1 MSREAL
7 VMDFSESVSPK
18 MLTPGSFLL
27 NGQREGRLFCT
38 REDTSTSL
46 LGCVCSPESETS
58 TYLDEIR
65 ACLGRTQGRHPGTWK
80 AAFPSQ
86 SGSLK
91 EKLTLLSHVLPS
103 ALGMLLVLIGLN
115 WLVSPL
121 VAFEHLRESQQLTG
135 LFCKRNICY

>member
-27 NGQREGRLFCT
+27 NGQGEGGLFCIC
-38 REDTSTSL
+38 EDTSTSL

-58 TYLDEIR
+58 TYPDEMR
-65 ACLGRTQGRHPGTWK
+65 ACLGRTQGRHPGTK
-80 AAFPSQ
+80 AAFPSL

-91 EKLTLLSHVLPS
+91 EKLTVLHHVLPS